1 MKNILLL
8 SLVFFITAVNA
19 TQITDE
25 ELKTSGR
32 ALANYHLCA
41 DIAKNKN
48 DRAMYHYYIEM
59 YDDSALD
66 SKMLPIWQVQIIFAE
81 QKESSQKL
89 AQIDKSTFEKLCL
102 SRFDELTRKIYETK
116 METEINGNAT
126 NI

>member
-41 DIAKNKN
+41 DIAKKQN
-48 DRAMYHYYIEM
+48 DSTMYYYYNEM
-59 YDDSALD
+59 YDDSLLG
-66 SKMLPIWQVQIIFAE
+66 SKMLPIWQVQVIFDE
-81 QKESSQKL
+81 QQKSRQKL
-89 AQIDKSTFEKLCL
+89 AKIDKNSFEKLCL

-116 METEINGNAT
+116 MEAEIKENAAS
-126 NI
+126 I